1 VIYNQSNYFNV
12 VVCVTVLIFAVLPV
26 VGIAQTDE
34 NTVEKLEQKIDKQNE
49 RIEEINQQ
57 IEQYENELDDTKDQK
72 NTLQNTLVSLNN
84 SISQL
89 ELRVEKTTKQIA
101 TTENRISKLNQQIKN
116 TQKDLDATRQSLKEA
131 IRAIHQAS
139 SQSLVES
146 LLGAQS
152 LSAAWKAADQLTQV
166 QVAIQSRIDKIENL
180 KEKQETQKRQAQQ
193 RRDELKNLE
202 QKLANQ
208 QASLQAQKQQKQ
220 QLLAQT
226 KQEEREYQNLLEKK
240 RQQKRQFEK
249 LLQQFESQLESA
261 VSDTEVPDSRS
272 VTFQWPVS
280 DVRITQQFGGTEFA
294 ERNPS
299 AYGRAFHNGTDFGAQ
314 IGTPVKPTK
323 AGTVRAAGNT
333 DTVPGCYSYGKWVL
347 VDHDSV
353 STLYAHLS
361 SIAVSGGESVD
372 TDTII
377 GRVGNTGYSTGPHL
391 HLTTYIKDD
400 VRINELGNVKDDT
413 NCGQAAI
420 PVAPQAGYL
429 NPMKYLP

>member
-1 VIYNQSNYFNV
+1 V
-12 VVCVTVLIFAVLPV
+12 VLVVAFPTVGL
-26 VGIAQTDE
+26 AQTNNESVDE
-34 NTVEKLEQKIDKQNE
+34 LEEKIDKQNQ

-57 IEQYENELDDTKDQK
+57 IEQYENKLDDTKNQK
-72 NTLQNTLVSLNN
+72 NTLQNTLTSLNS

-89 ELRVEKTTKQIA
+89 KLRVEKTTKQIA

-116 TQKDLDATRQSLKEA
+116 TQKDLDTTRQSLKNA
-131 IRAIHQAS
+131 IKAIHQAN
-139 SQSLVES
+139 SQSFVES

-152 LSAAWKAADQLTQV
+152 LSAAWKAADQLAQV
-166 QVAIQSRIDKIENL
+166 QVAIQSRIDTIQDL
-180 KEKQETQKRQAQQ
+180 KRKQQAQKRQAQI
-193 RRDELKNLE
+193 RRNELRSLE

-208 QASLQAQKQQKQ
+208 QASLRAQKQQKQ
-220 QLLAQT
+220 QLLTQT
-226 KQEEREYQNLLEKK
+226 KQQEREYQNLLAKK
-240 RQQKRQFEK
+240 REQKRQFEK
-249 LLQQFESQLESA
+249 QLQQFESRLESA
-261 VSDTEVPDSRS
+261 VADAEVPGSQVVS
-272 VTFQWPVS
+272 FQWPVPE
-280 DVRITQQFGGTEFA
+280 VTITQQFGGTEFA

-299 AYGRAFHNGTDFGAQ
+299 AYGRAFHNGTDFGAS
-314 IGTPVKPTK
+314 IGTPVTPTK
-323 AGTVRAAGNT
+323 AGTVRSTGNT

-347 VDHDSV
+347 VDHQRL

-372 TDTII
+372 TDSII

-400 VRINELGNVKDDT
+400 VRINELESVKDDT